1 MLRFNLWFP
10 ALIRRWGLVIV
21 TLFALS
27 ILYRWWGGQV
37 IGGKA
42 DLRHSGQQGQGGE
55 QSNQCFFHNIHPFC
69 IDS

>member
-1 MLRFNLWFP
+1 MAWPDLRLP

-21 TLFALS
+21 TLFALA
-27 ILYRWWGGQV
+27 ILYRWWSGQV

-55 QSNQCFFHNIHPFC
+55 QSNQ
-69 IDS
+69 